1 MGLLDKFKKAPGP
14 DALTWEAV
22 ARARAVPGV
31 AGAEAVDADTVT
43 VTWADHPG
51 TSTLELAGI
60 REVWAK
66 ASGFDRIELMDGV
79 IDGLA
84 PPPAGAAAADPAPP
98 VEQPVPPAPAPASDL
113 APADPDPVP
122 AWATMRE
129 RIAVRV
135 GHPGDA
141 GAVRWPVAG
150 GLEAWAVVD
159 HPSGAAVGDGDLAAW
174 GVDAATVRSAALD
187 ALRAADP
194 ELDPVGPGQPAWVPT
209 VPAEHPPIWLAAPDR
224 LLAATGLPR
233 AIALAPTPTELVV
246 VDPEAHGL
254 LATILAGTK
263 AIVADADEVLL
274 AAPLLVTPDG
284 LEEWRPDAG
293 HPCVDL
299 VDDLRA
305 R

>member
-31 AGAEAVDADTVT
+31 AGAEAIDADTVT
-43 VTWADHPG
+43 VTWTDLPG

-79 IDGLA
+79 LEGLA
-84 PPPAGAAAADPAPP
+84 PPPAEAAPP
-98 VEQPVPPAPAPASDL
+98 E
-113 APADPDPVP
+113 P

-135 GHPGDA
+135 GRGSDA
-141 GAVRWPVAG
+141 GAVRWPVVA
-150 GLEAWAVVD
+150 GLEAWAIVD
-159 HPSGAAVGDGDLAAW
+159 QPSGAAVDAGDLAAW
-174 GVDAATVRSAALD
+174 EVDAATVRSAALD

-209 VPAEHPPIWLAAPDR
+209 VPADHPPIWLAAPDR

-233 AIALAPTPTELVV
+233 AVALAPTPTELVV

-263 AIVADADEVLL
+263 GIVAEADEVLL
-274 AAPLLVTPDG
+274 AAPLLVTADG
-284 LEEWRPDAG
+284 LEEWRPDPG

-305 R
+305 T